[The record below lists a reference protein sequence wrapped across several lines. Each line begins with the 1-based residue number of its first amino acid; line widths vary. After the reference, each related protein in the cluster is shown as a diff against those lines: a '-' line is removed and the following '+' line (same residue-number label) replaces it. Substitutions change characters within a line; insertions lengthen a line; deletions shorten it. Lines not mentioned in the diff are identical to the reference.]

1 MKWSPLS
8 EEEVIR
14 QMGFSIQRHMHR
26 MACQDRMAYRSA
38 FNQHREVQVIP
49 DREYQACDTL
59 FFRIVAEGRYMS
71 ESPRSG

>member
-26 MACQDRMAYRSA
+26 MTCQDRMVYRSA
-38 FNQHREVQVIP
+38 FNQHRGGAG
-49 DREYQACDTL
+49 D
-59 FFRIVAEGRYMS
+59 
-71 ESPRSG
+71 PRQGISGL